1 MSDLVV
7 CSTGTPQVTV
17 PIPIQLPSLQISVV
31 YVCSGTQNVDVDI
44 LEEYKWPCIII
55 NNRLNWKT
63 STEAL
68 RAEFFFLEEDEIL
81 QITQQ
86 NIGDCLSVSCGECSV
101 LCCSLLVEQHQTPK
115 DWINWW
121 ERPGLWVVVNCK
133 VLCWRPDFWAFPDQ
147 VFWNKTNKT
156 KKIKMEIN

>member
-1 MSDLVV
+1 MSDMSDLVV

-81 QITQQ
+81 QLAQQ

-101 LCCSLLVEQHQTPK
+101 LCCGLLVEQHQTSK
-115 DWINWW
+115 D
-121 ERPGLWVVVNCK
+121 
-133 VLCWRPDFWAFPDQ
+133 
-147 VFWNKTNKT
+147 
-156 KKIKMEIN
+156 